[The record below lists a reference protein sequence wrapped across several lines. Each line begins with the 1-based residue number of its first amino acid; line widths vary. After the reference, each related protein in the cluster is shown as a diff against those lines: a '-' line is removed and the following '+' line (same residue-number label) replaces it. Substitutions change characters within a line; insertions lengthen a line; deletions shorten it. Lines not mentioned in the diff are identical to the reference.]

1 LTNKASYSDL
11 EENEAFR
18 DKFNDLVNERIPQR
32 YQHLSFGDMRRRK
45 YIDLRTILNGID
57 SESLRM
63 VSGKRGAIKE
73 LQNPLLVVL
82 NDALA

>member
-1 LTNKASYSDL
+1 MTNKASYSDL

>member
-1 LTNKASYSDL
+1 LTYKASYSDL